1 MRFTRSALAIG
12 TVSVLLLGACGSDST
27 SESTSA
33 PTSAASAHHGCGRND
48 HRVRRGDDHG
58 GVGERTG
65 ECRRHPPAARS
76 R

>member
-12 TVSVLLLGACGSDST
+12 TVSVLLLGACGSDSK

-33 PTSAASAHHGCGRND
+33 PTSAASATTAAGATTTASAGR
-48 HRVRRGDDHG
+48 DDHG

-65 ECRRHPPAARS
+65 ECRGTRPAARS